1 LVVHALAARRA
12 AIPHHVAAD
21 MGAPCLWMFPCWICH
36 NLVTALHSVWLRLI
50 LLAACVLWPA
60 GCSSLPHQQ
69 SGRSPPVAAGAA
81 GQPAAGHVAK
91 HVISGEWPT
100 SPASLVSALNLA
112 TPHIM
117 WPASKPYRHTQCIA
131 ASTSRC
137 SMATTQCARWASTA
151 ALAAVVWTCL
161 VHGA

>member
-1 LVVHALAARRA
+1 MVHALAARRA

-21 MGAPCLWMFPCWICH
+21 MGAPCLWMFPWWICH
-36 NLVTALHSVWLRLI
+36 NLVTALHSVWLTLT
-50 LLAACVLWPA
+50 LLAACLFCGLQDAAASRISKVADHHQSLLGQQANQLQGMWPNTSSVVSGQHPLHLW
-60 GCSSLPHQQ
+60 
-69 SGRSPPVAAGAA
+69 SPPSIS
-81 GQPAAGHVAK
+81 QPP
-91 HVISGEWPT
+91 ISCGLQANPNW
-100 SPASLVSALNLA
+100 
-112 TPHIM
+112 
-117 WPASKPYRHTQCIA
+117 HTQCIA